1 MQDVWLRAQQLAYGE
16 RGVELVHLAEADE
29 RLREVA
35 LSQALLAVLPDGVIT
50 YAADGYCLSANQAAA
65 NLLGVPLERLLAQNF
80 RAISSWQISGLLARA
95 EETLET
101 GSAQH
106 WETLF
111 TSTAGKTLWLHF
123 RLHLI
128 SLGVEPSL
136 LLVLTDISERRQAE
150 EVLRTSEERFRGLF
164 EQGSFGVALLDQ
176 ARRLL
181 DVNPAF
187 CRMLGYEKAELLGK
201 SLADITAPEDVE
213 RSTTSTNA
221 LYEGEL
227 ASLSMDK
234 RYLRKNG
241 EPVWGHLQANL
252 IHDQDG
258 KPAGSVAMIRDISA
272 HKRAEEELRRGE
284 AKFRA
289 IVAQFAEGFL
299 LVDEHGV
306 ISEWNQA
313 MEDITGF
320 AATEVLGL
328 PCWDVMSQAT
338 LPERRSGLRE
348 RAKTEVLEALATGH
362 CSQFGQA
369 LEGIILRPDGER
381 RLIQEI
387 AFPVRSEAAF
397 CIGRVIQDI
406 TERRR
411 AEEAL
416 KASQAQLKN
425 AMDLA
430 DLVNWELD
438 VDTGTFTFNDRF
450 YALYGTSAEREGGYQ
465 MPVEVYAETFVHPD
479 ERDVVAQEVST
490 DSNYRSYLEHRI
502 VRRDG
507 EVRHIVVRYVRT
519 KDDDGRTV
527 DYGANQDI
535 TERKNAERDLAEA
548 LAGERQAQIS
558 TIEVL
563 SSITDLHDPYTAGHQ
578 RGVARIALEIA
589 HKLGLEEDRARGLE
603 VAALLHDIGKANV
616 PIEILSF
623 PGDLTPTRRKL
634 VQKHAQAGYDLLKAI
649 TFPWPVADMVL
660 QHHEREDG
668 SGYPQGLTGERL
680 LLESKILAVA
690 DTVEA
695 MGSHRPHRRAFAR
708 TEIRNELL
716 RLRGTAYDPEIV
728 DAYLSLDGQADSAG
742 GCPAET

>member
-1 MQDVWLRAQQLAYGE
+1 MK
-16 RGVELVHLAEADE
+16 RGVELLHLAEEDE

-35 LSQALLAVLPDGVIT
+35 LSEALLAVLPDGVIT
-50 YAADGYCLSANQAAA
+50 YAADGCCLSANQAAA

-80 RAISSWQISGLLARA
+80 RAIRSWQISGLLARA

-128 SLGVEPSL
+128 SLGAEPSL

-150 EVLRTSEERFRGLF
+150 EILRTSEERFRGMF

-176 ARRLL
+176 AQHLL
-181 DVNPAF
+181 DVNPAL
-187 CRMLGYEKAELLGK
+187 CHMLGYEKAELFGK
-201 SLADITAPEDVE
+201 SLTDITAPEDIE
-213 RSTTSTNA
+213 RSTTSTRA

-227 ASLSMDK
+227 TSLSMDK

-258 KPAGSVAMIRDISA
+258 KPASSVAIIRDIT
-272 HKRAEEELRRGE
+272 
-284 AKFRA
+284 
-289 IVAQFAEGFL
+289 
-299 LVDEHGV
+299 EH
-306 ISEWNQA
+306 
-313 MEDITGF
+313 
-320 AATEVLGL
+320 
-328 PCWDVMSQAT
+328 
-338 LPERRSGLRE
+338 
-348 RAKTEVLEALATGH
+348 
-362 CSQFGQA
+362 
-369 LEGIILRPDGER
+369 
-381 RLIQEI
+381 
-387 AFPVRSEAAF
+387 
-397 CIGRVIQDI
+397 
-406 TERRR
+406 RR

-430 DLVNWELD
+430 DLVNWEFD

-465 MPVEVYAETFVHPD
+465 MPAEVYAETFVHPD
-479 ERDVVAQEVST
+479 ERDVVAREVST
-490 DSNYRSYLEHRI
+490 DPNHRSHLEHRI

-507 EVRHIVVRYVRT
+507 EVRQIVVRYVRT
-519 KDDDGRTV
+519 KVDHGRTV

-535 TERKNAERDLAEA
+535 TERKNAERDLAKA
-548 LAGERQAQIS
+548 LAEVRQAQIS

-563 SSITDLHDPYTAGHQ
+563 SSITGFHDPYTAGHQ

-589 HKLGLEEDRARGLE
+589 HQLGLEEDRARGLE
-603 VAALLHDIGKANV
+603 VAALLHDIGKACV

-623 PGDLTPTRRKL
+623 PGDLTAARRKL
-634 VQKHAQAGYDLLKAI
+634 VEKHCEAGYDLLKPI
-649 TFPWPVADMVL
+649 TFPWPVAEMVL

-668 SGYPQGLTGERL
+668 SGYPQGLTGEHL
-680 LLESKILAVA
+680 LIESKILAVA

-695 MGSHRPHRRAFAR
+695 MGSHRPHRHAFGMA
-708 TEIRNELL
+708 EIRNELL
-716 RLRGTAYDPEIV
+716 RLRGMTFDPDVV
-728 DAYLSLDGQADSAG
+728 DAYLSLDDQTASAD
-742 GCPAET
+742 GCPTGS